1 MRFAGKVALITG
13 SSRGIGRA
21 IALRLAQ
28 EGADVVVN
36 YRRQLAAAETTAQAI
51 TACGRRA
58 LVVQADIG
66 DAAAVRHLFARVG
79 EAFGAL
85 DIFVAN
91 AAATAF
97 KPLLDQQ
104 EHHLDKT
111 LAITVKSFVLAAQLA
126 AELMQGR
133 PGKIITVSGIDAR
146 RYIPLHG
153 VLAAAKGALEVLTTY
168 LACEL
173 APRGIA
179 VNGVNPGFVDTDSAH
194 LFGERVY
201 RLLEKNLVTYTPMKR
216 VGVPDDI
223 AKVVAFLCS
232 EDAAWICGQILTVD
246 GGLSLTSPFDI
257 SHLLSASD

>member
-1 MRFAGKVALITG
+1 MRFVGKVALVTG

-28 EGADVVVN
+28 EGADIVVN
-36 YRRQLAAAETTAQAI
+36 YRRQQAAAEATAQAI
-51 TACGRRA
+51 IDYGRRV
-58 LVVQADIG
+58 LVIQADIG
-66 DAAAVRHLFARVG
+66 DAAAVRQLFAQVG
-79 EAFGAL
+79 EHFGAL

-97 KPLLDQQ
+97 KPLLEQQ
-104 EHHLDKT
+104 EHHLEKT
-111 LAITVKSFVLAAQLA
+111 LAITVKSFVLATQLA
-126 AELMQGR
+126 AELMHGR
-133 PGKIITVSGIDAR
+133 QGKIVTVSGVDAR

-153 VLAAAKGALEVLTTY
+153 ALAAAKGALEVLTTY

-173 APRGIA
+173 APRGIT

-194 LFGERVY
+194 VFGEKVY
-201 RLLEKNLVTYTPMKR
+201 RLLEKNIVTYTPMKR

-232 EDAAWICGQILTVD
+232 DDAAWICGQTLMVD
-246 GGLSLTSPFDI
+246 GGLNLTSPFDI
-257 SHLLSASD
+257 SHLLATQD